1 MARVKSGTT
10 TRRRHKAVLKATRG
24 HRASRSRRYKVA
36 RESLTHAQAYSTA
49 HRRLKKRTNRSL
61 QIVRINAA
69 ARALGINYASLIH
82 GMALAGIELDRKSLA
97 ELAVRE
103 PEGFTEVV
111 KTAQAALPAS

>member
-1 MARVKSGTT
+1 M
-10 TRRRHKAVLKATRG
+10 
-24 HRASRSRRYKVA
+24 
-36 RESLTHAQAYSTA
+36 
-49 HRRLKKRTNRSL
+49 KKRTNRSL

>member
-1 MARVKSGTT
+1 MARVKAGKT

-24 HRASRSRRYKVA
+24 HRASRSNRFRVA

-82 GMALAGIELDRKSLA
+82 GMTLAGIELDRKSLA
-97 ELAVRE
+97 DLAVRE
-103 PEGFTEVV
+103 PDDFTEIV
-111 KTAQAALPAS
+111 KLAQAALPA